1 MKRWA
6 LLLLSVGLAMASA
19 VPAGAQ
25 TSPPASAEEEYRLGP
40 EDVVQIQVWKRPDL
54 SGSVAV
60 DFDGKLQL
68 PLLGEIAVQEKTQAE
83 LGELLTARYRLL
95 DPSIPEVLVSI
106 TAYNSRSITVV
117 GEVRNPGK
125 YGARTMPALWS
136 AILTAGGATPAADLA
151 KVQVV
156 RHDPVE
162 GEAPTI
168 TVDLSHGIDDPA
180 TGPLPEL
187 RPKDTIIVPS
197 LRADMVSGDKFQ
209 VLGAVRTPGTYRW
222 SGVEHVVQALSMSGG
237 PLPDADLKKVR
248 LTRPTSQGAISYR
261 LDLQGYLYDAQP
273 SADIALRPGDT
284 VTVPARKSA
293 GARFLDGLLRLAPLV
308 SVAVSVAY
316 LTR

>member
-1 MKRWA
+1 MKR
-6 LLLLSVGLAMASA
+6 LVLILLSVGLAGAIG
-19 VPAGAQ
+19 VPGGAQ
-25 TSPPASAEEEYRLGP
+25 TSRAASAEEEYRLGP

-54 SGSVAV
+54 SNPATV
-60 DFDGKLQL
+60 DYDGKLQL
-68 PLLGEIAVQEKTQAE
+68 PLLGEIVVQEKTQAE

-95 DPSIPEVLVSI
+95 DPSIPEVLVTI
-106 TAYNSRSITVV
+106 TGYNSRSITVV

-125 YGARTMPALWS
+125 YGARTMPTLWS

-156 RHDPVE
+156 RRDPVE

-168 TVDLSHGIDDPA
+168 TVDLSRGIDDPA

-197 LRADMVSGDKFQ
+197 LQANAVSGDKFQ

-222 SGVEHVVQALSMSGG
+222 TGVEHVVEALSLSGG

-248 LTRPTSQGAISYR
+248 LTRPTGQGAISYQ
-261 LDLQGYLYDAQP
+261 LDLQGYLYEAQP
-273 SADIALRPGDT
+273 AADIALKPGDT
-284 VTVPARKSA
+284 VTVPARKST
-293 GARFLDGLLRLAPLV
+293 GARFLDGLLRLVPLV

-316 LTR
+316 LSR